1 MISGCLMGIMLAVLA
16 IFVLAYLKFKSLDKA
31 VKTAWLRLDGR
42 LKDRA
47 EFISPVALHAATM
60 PGIER
65 PFVYHLQALK
75 DECSHT
81 TTLPRRALCETEVT
95 QKFKTVFSAARKEPA
110 LQKDANFLKLQTA
123 VSRAQMRLKRAQTR
137 YNSAVQDYNTLT
149 NTIPLNL
156 LAQALEFPKH
166 EYFTAPKP

>member
-1 MISGCLMGIMLAVLA
+1 MISGCVMGIMLAILGLFA
-16 IFVLAYLKFKSLDKA
+16 LAYFKFKSLDKA

-47 EFISPVALHAATM
+47 EFISPVALHAASM
-60 PGIER
+60 PNIER

-75 DECSHT
+75 DECLHT
-81 TTLPRRALCETEVT
+81 TAIPRRALCETEVT
-95 QKFKTVFSAARKEPA
+95 QKLKTVFSTARQYPHI
-110 LQKDANFLKLQTA
+110 QQDINFIKLQTA
-123 VSRAQMRLKRAQTR
+123 VSRAQVRLKRAQTR
-137 YNSAVQDYNTLT
+137 YNNAVQDYNTLT

-166 EYFTAPKP
+166 EYFSVSK